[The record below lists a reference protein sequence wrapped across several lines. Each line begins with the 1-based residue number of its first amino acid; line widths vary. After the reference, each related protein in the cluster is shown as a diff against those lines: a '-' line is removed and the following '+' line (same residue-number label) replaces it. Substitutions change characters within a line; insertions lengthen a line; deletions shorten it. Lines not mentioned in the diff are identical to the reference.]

1 MSNESEAIYILKLK
15 NKLSISHA
23 EIALVAGYFLAVW
36 MVPESWL
43 ETAVGAIAF
52 AVASKVNPYLSE
64 YSIAFAEEP
73 QYFIHCHVL
82 ATWMLVPLAWLLI
95 VNRNGGFV
103 ATKVMFEKRAKSHG
117 LLPMLLGIFF
127 LITLLMT
134 MLWDIRYPLGRAE
147 RGVWVNEI
155 SVCIFSFMNGW
166 LGSVFIYLI
175 VFVSRIVFR
184 R

>member
-1 MSNESEAIYILKLK
+1 M
-15 NKLSISHA
+15 
-23 EIALVAGYFLAVW
+23 VW
-36 MVPESWL
+36 MLPYSWL
-43 ETAVGAIAF
+43 ETGVGAISF

-64 YSIAFAEEP
+64 YSIAFAEDP

-95 VNRNGGFV
+95 VNRNGGFA
-103 ATKVMFEKRAKSHG
+103 ATKAMFEDHAKSNG
-117 LLPMLLGIFF
+117 LLPMLLAIFF
-127 LITLLMT
+127 LITLPMI
-134 MLWDIRYPLGRAE
+134 MLWDVHFPLSRTE

-166 LGSVFIYLI
+166 LGSVFVYL
-175 VFVSRIVFR
+175 VAFVPRILFR